1 MYCALLY
8 FQNLKALYCHNATNN
23 NKYYYFITPQENSL
37 LYQIFYKEIQMLRKD
52 DLIFQLPVLSDEG
65 KGLIKFCT
73 DNVIM
78 TFD

>member
-1 MYCALLY
+1 MPQIIINIIISLQLGIVYG
-8 FQNLKALYCHNATNN
+8 
-23 NKYYYFITPQENSL
+23 PQENSL

-73 DNVIM
+73 ENVIM